1 MRRRE
6 FLATTAVSALGA
18 SAREGLAARTKQATK
33 PREHSDAANIPR
45 WRGFNL
51 QEMFGW
57 GRKPGPFS
65 ALDFELMADWGFN
78 FVRLPLTYWNWS
90 DRRNWMTIDE
100 RPLEYIDQAIELGRQ
115 HGIHVSLNFHR
126 IPGYCITQAD
136 AEPALLFHGPAK
148 QRQKALAAA
157 THHWQHFARRYK
169 GIPGGQLSFNLL
181 NEPPFALADEALTR
195 ALQAQ
200 LPEFAAFLITERDY
214 EQVVR
219 SLVAAIRRVDPD
231 RLIVVDG
238 LNVGRKPVHGLAD
251 LGLVHGTRGYDP
263 VGLTHYR
270 ASWTADG
277 PPWLTNR
284 TPPTWPLLV
293 KQKDFKH
300 PLMGTLLGCGR
311 WNKPRLR
318 RELIEP
324 WKELEAKG
332 TRVHVGECGVHN
344 QTPHDVTLAWMRDA
358 LSLWKEAGWGYAL
371 WELRGT
377 FGVLDSRR
385 SDVKYE
391 TCKGHKLDRRMLA
404 LFQEV

>member
-1 MRRRE
+1 MEERQIN
-6 FLATTAVSALGA
+6 AT
-18 SAREGLAARTKQATK
+18 
-33 PREHSDAANIPR
+33 NIPR

-65 ALDFELMADWGFN
+65 ELDFELMAEWGFN
-78 FVRLPLTYWNWS
+78 FVRLPMSYWNWS
-90 DRRNWMTIDE
+90 DRQNWMTIDE
-100 RPLEYIDQAIELGRQ
+100 KPLRYIDQAIELGRQ
-115 HGIHVSLNFHR
+115 YGIHVSLNFHR

-136 AEPALLFHGPAK
+136 AEPALLFHGPAE
-148 QRQKALAAA
+148 QRQKALTAAM
-157 THHWQHFARRYK
+157 HHWRHFARRYK
-169 GIPGGQLSFNLL
+169 GIPGGRLSFNLL
-181 NEPPFALADEALTR
+181 NEPPFACLDQALVR

-219 SLVAAIRRVDPD
+219 ALVAAIRQVDPD
-231 RLIVVDG
+231 RLIVADG
-238 LNVGRKPVHGLAD
+238 LNVGRKPVQGLAD

-263 VGLTHYR
+263 TSLTHYR
-270 ASWTADG
+270 ASWSTDG

-284 TPPTWPLLV
+284 APPTWPLLV
-293 KQKDFKH
+293 KQTDFKH
-300 PLMGTLLGCGR
+300 PLMGTVLGCGR
-311 WNKPRLR
+311 WDKARLR
-318 RELIEP
+318 RELIQP
-324 WKELEAKG
+324 WKRLEAKG
-332 TRVHVGECGVHN
+332 ARVHVGEWGVHN

-385 SDVKYE
+385 ADVKYE
-391 TCKGHKLDRRMLA
+391 ACKGRKLDRKMLA
-404 LFQEV
+404 LLQEF